1 MCSKYAVQ
9 ILYKRK
15 YFPSSYFFPFHFN
28 CQQANIKL
36 DEFKSLNY
44 LSFNTTVFGLIQHK
58 VKLIASE
65 EGWEKTPGDKI
76 TL

>member
-1 MCSKYAVQ
+1 MQNKYCTKGN
-9 ILYKRK
+9 I
-15 YFPSSYFFPFHFN
+15 FPHHIFFPFHFN
-28 CQQANIKL
+28 CQQASIRL

-65 EGWEKTPGDKI
+65 EGWEKTPWDKI

>member
-28 CQQANIKL
+28 CQQANISL

-44 LSFNTTVFGLIQHK
+44 LSFNTTVLWLIQHK

-65 EGWEKTPGDKI
+65 EGWEKTPWDKI